1 MRKFTLFLMSLFLS
15 VGAMAQEEPAIVGV
29 KNIPTEK
36 VDLSQGLQTGYYLL
50 KQVNN
55 NASAAGGQGV
65 GYIKAADEA
74 AGASATSKN
83 TGEPQMNGV
92 TYVWYVEVVNAESN
106 LITIST
112 ANKVAA
118 WQAPHQHQKN
128 LVAYADRATL
138 KYHTGTVNLSG
149 DATPNA
155 GSCFISNE
163 GTTAFVHF
171 SGDNLGSWTDTNQA
185 SMFMVE
191 FYKLSEDDL
200 AYYGERYD
208 YVHNT
213 GNINRGD
220 RGLTSFT
227 ITDGEN
233 SLTVNSIQTS
243 AQAPVYVD
251 KSAQKLTTKQGA
263 TLKFTDFSY
272 TGSWMHAYAYIDY
285 NNDFEFNLTNN
296 NNGEGEGEIVSYN
309 YYDGNDITG
318 TPANNGS
325 AISNTYGE
333 SKAMPAFTLPR
344 ALPAG
349 EYRVRIKIDWNNL
362 DADYGAGDIAGN
374 GGCQCDFTIVV
385 EEAVGN
391 EIAKMSLNKVLAE
404 ANALVNV
411 ITIGDAVGQ
420 YSGQYNAA
428 EVESL
433 LTSAQTFY
441 DQITT
446 DTPTETVQ
454 EYVDMI
460 TEVMA
465 SYNLNMPKAG
475 DYIRIKSIQGWNDDA
490 RYLSSVNTTVE
501 GKTERAE
508 FVAEAGANTIFY
520 FDGENLISYASGN
533 YLVNNSSFLGYNGVQ
548 ANGTKIEFGV
558 SNNTSLY
565 SSYNIC
571 FKGNNDATRWLYTNT
586 ANYTDAGASCG
597 TEGGYNF
604 NLEPVTELPVA
615 VTAAGYATFY
625 APVAVTVPAGV
636 TAHTIT
642 IDGDY
647 VVLSENSLEVIP
659 KNTGVVLAGQGSHN
673 FAITTTETTATSA
686 LRGTAAA
693 TYFTT
698 DAYLLGY
705 DDITEDGVD
714 NKEAYFGLAS
724 KNLQDNTSWKNGSH
738 KAYLPAPANSEGV
751 KSYSFR
757 FGEGTTGI
765 NEVKGENGEVKAI
778 FDLTGRRVEAI
789 TAPGIYIVNGKKV
802 LVK

>member
-1 MRKFTLFLMSLFLS
+1 
-15 VGAMAQEEPAIVGV
+15 MAQEDPAIVGV

-50 KQVNN
+50 KQVND
-55 NASAAGGQGV
+55 NAGAAGGQGV
-65 GYIKAADEA
+65 GYIKAANEA
-74 AGASATSKN
+74 VGASATAKN

-112 ANKVAA
+112 ANKIAA
-118 WQAPHQHQKN
+118 WQAPWQREKT
-128 LVAYADRATL
+128 LVAYAEKATL

-149 DATPNA
+149 DATPKD

-163 GTTAFVHF
+163 ETTAFVHY
-171 SGDNLGSWTDTNQA
+171 SGDDLGSWNDTNQA

-251 KSAQKLTTKQGA
+251 KSTQKLTTKQGA
-263 TLKFTDFSY
+263 TLKFTEFNY

-285 NNDFEFNLTNN
+285 NKDFEFNLTNN

-318 TPANNGS
+318 TPANQGS
-325 AISNTYGE
+325 AIGNTYGE

-344 ALPAG
+344 NLPVG

-362 DADYGAGDIAGN
+362 DADYGASDIAAN

-391 EIAKMSLNKVLAE
+391 EIAW
-404 ANALVNV
+404 NALNNAVDEALALF
-411 ITIGDAVGQ
+411 DAVKIGTSVGS
-420 YSGQYNAA
+420 YSSSIDGY
-428 EVESL
+428 EVEFNDIMSYK
-433 LTSAQTFY
+433 SS
-441 DQITT
+441 
-446 DTPTETVQ
+446 
-454 EYVDMI
+454 I
-460 TEVMA
+460 TEETPSDEIDAKTARVREIIA
-465 SYNLNMPKAG
+465 SFSLNMPKAG

-490 RYLSSVNTTVE
+490 RYLGAQNSTAETS
-501 GKTERAE
+501 RAE

-548 ANGTKIEFGV
+548 TDGTVIEFRT
-558 SNNTSLY
+558 SNNTSNRHA
-565 SSYNIC
+565 YNIS
-571 FKGNNDATRWLYTNT
+571 FKGNDNATRWLYTNT
-586 ANYTDAGASCG
+586 NNFTDGGSSCG

-604 NLEPVTELPVA
+604 NLEPVTELPVT

-625 APVAVTVPAGV
+625 APVAVTVPSGV

-642 IDGDY
+642 INDEWAT
-647 VVLSENSLEVIP
+647 LSEALTVVP
-659 KNTGVVLAGQGSHN
+659 ANTGVVLVGEGSYD
-673 FAITTTETTATSA
+673 FAVTTAEEFNGEN
-686 LRGTAAA
+686 LMVGTIAKTLVTKPENTECYVLANRENVVGMYAAA
-693 TYFTT
+693 IGT
-698 DAYLLGY
+698 G
-705 DDITEDGVD
+705 ENVD
-714 NKEAYFGLAS
+714 RTKFYNAG
-724 KNLQDNTSWKNGSH
+724 H
-738 KAYLPAPANSEGV
+738 KAYLAVKGADGV

-757 FGEGTTGI
+757 FGENTTAI
-765 NEVKGENGEVKAI
+765 ENVEVENEVKAI
-778 FDLTGRRVEAI
+778 YDLTGRRVEVI

>member
-1 MRKFTLFLMSLFLS
+1 MRKFTLFLMSLFLT

-391 EIAKMSLNKVLAE
+391 EIAWDALNNAVDEALALFNNVKIGTSVGSYSSSIDGYEVEFNDIMSYKSSITEETPADEIDAKTARVREIIASFSLNL
-404 ANALVNV
+404 
-411 ITIGDAVGQ
+411 
-420 YSGQYNAA
+420 
-428 EVESL
+428 
-433 LTSAQTFY
+433 
-441 DQITT
+441 
-446 DTPTETVQ
+446 
-454 EYVDMI
+454 
-460 TEVMA
+460 
-465 SYNLNMPKAG
+465 PKAG
-475 DYIRIKSIQGWNDDA
+475 DYIRIKSIEGWNDDA
-490 RYLSSVNTTVE
+490 RYLGAQNSTANTS
-501 GKTERAE
+501 RAE

-548 ANGTKIEFGV
+548 TDGTVIEFRT
-558 SNNTSLY
+558 SNNTSNRHA
-565 SSYNIC
+565 YNIS
-571 FKGNNDATRWLYTNT
+571 FKGNDNATRWLYTNT
-586 ANYTDAGASCG
+586 ANYTDAGSSCG

-604 NLEPVTELPVA
+604 NLEPVTELPVT

-625 APVAVTVPAGV
+625 APVAVTVPTGV
-636 TAHTIT
+636 TAHTVT
-642 IDGDY
+642 INGEWATLSKALT
-647 VVLSENSLEVIP
+647 VVPAE
-659 KNTGVVLAGQGSHN
+659 TGVVLVAGEGSHSLV
-673 FAITTTETTATSA
+673 ITTTDATATSA
-686 LRGTAAA
+686 LVGTTAA
-693 TYFTT
+693 TYIAA
-698 DAYLLGY
+698 DAYVLSNGAN
-705 DDITEDGVD
+705 GVGFYGAIL
-714 NKEAYFGLAS
+714 NQQG
-724 KNLQDNTSWKNGSH
+724 NTAFLNNSH
-738 KAYLPAPANSEGV
+738 KAYLPMTDGV
-751 KSYSFR
+751 NAASYSFR

-765 NEVKGENGEVKAI
+765 SEVTTENGEVKAI
-778 FDLTGRRVEAI
+778 YDLTGRKVEAI
-789 TAPGIYIVNGKKV
+789 SAPGIYIVNGKKV